1 MKDWADNL
9 LTEEERWAFDTEGY
23 LLVENALSEE
33 HVELVRAAMDKC

>member
-33 HVELVRAAMDKC
+33 GFASHMGQG